1 MLNLNGSFPFIMQS
15 TSRHPNHAKATLLPV
30 ASSSMASRDFPTEE
44 DLDDLLWG
52 GVAEIYIEYGLG
64 NPRKPKRI
72 NKPVLIAAIL
82 KKVEEM
88 KANENRKGDGR
99 EEGGEEE
106 GPVEAQDGREPDDT
120 SDPPEGCPLPNQ
132 QSMGAVATVS
142 QGTDGGSSSEDQIDG
157 TER

>member
-1 MLNLNGSFPFIMQS
+1 MLNPNGYFPFIMQS
-15 TSRHPNHAKATLLPV
+15 TSRHPNHAKATLLPM

-44 DLDDLLWG
+44 YLDDLLWG

-88 KANENRKGDGR
+88 KANENRDGDGT

-120 SDPPEGCPLPNQ
+120 SDPPEGRPVPNQ

-142 QGTDGGSSSEDQIDG
+142 QGTNGGSSSEDQIDG